1 MSKQNNK
8 NTNRLN
14 VKWTP
19 VMLAS
24 DFFWT
29 KLSYWAKIFI
39 PLEGKKNDLNK
50 DSVYGLKIYAS
61 LGQNKEVCVNARCIL
76 KVKIKIQFDKS
87 EKLIFSSKDKMLK
100 MSGWFHK
107 YRRLREST
115 DGMNTAD
122 EWEEIMRTDLLH
134 YMFLEEKW
142 GRKF

>member
-1 MSKQNNK
+1 MLNEHLSCWPLIFSEQNWVTGPK
-8 NTNRLN
+8 YLY
-14 VKWTP
+14 
-19 VMLAS
+19 
-24 DFFWT
+24 
-29 KLSYWAKIFI
+29 LSR
-39 PLEGKKNDLNK
+39 EKKNDLNK

>member
-1 MSKQNNK
+1 M
-8 NTNRLN
+8 
-14 VKWTP
+14 
-19 VMLAS
+19 
-24 DFFWT
+24 
-29 KLSYWAKIFI
+29 
-39 PLEGKKNDLNK
+39 
-50 DSVYGLKIYAS
+50 
-61 LGQNKEVCVNARCIL
+61 